1 MLYVLIIW
9 AANDIEQEITQSVAP
24 LQVGGRRLIGMR
36 VGDAIIPAA
45 LGPAW
50 TVLLHARAPL
60 LQIHAAHAPEQALEC
75 WGARY
80 LPACI

>member
-1 MLYVLIIW
+1 MLYVLVIW
-9 AANDIEQEITQSVAP
+9 AADDIEQGITQSVAP

-50 TVLLHARAPL
+50 TVLLPAPRSYKYTQPMPQSKHSSVGALATCL
-60 LQIHAAHAPEQALEC
+60 LA
-75 WGARY
+75 Y
-80 LPACI
+80 